1 MPDPILFRCLIAS
14 GMAIVLSVL
23 MGCSILPPE
32 RGDPG
37 YTPAMPPMPPPRAGS
52 AGSIYQAGYETRWFE
67 DLTARRVGDILTVV
81 LVEKTDAKKSAV
93 TGTDRDTKI
102 EMPNPTLF
110 GRTPSI
116 GGRDIFKNSVES
128 STVFDGE
135 ADSAQSNKLDGTIT
149 VSVAQVLAN
158 GYLVVQGEKWIGINQ
173 GDEYMRLRGIVRPVD
188 IRADNTVL
196 STQIGNAQIAYGGTG
211 VLADTNRQGWLTR
224 FFSTVVWPL

>member
-1 MPDPILFRCLIAS
+1 MAPCTTIA
-14 GMAIVLSVL
+14 LSVL
-23 MGCSILPPE
+23 MGCSMLPPE

-37 YTPAMPPMPPPRAGS
+37 YTPAMPTLPPSRGQS

-93 TGTDRDTKI
+93 TGTDRDTRI

-116 GGRDIFKNSVES
+116 GGRDVFENNVES
-128 STVFDGE
+128 STIFDGE
-135 ADSAQSNKLDGTIT
+135 GDSAQSNKLDGTIT
-149 VSVAQVLAN
+149 VSVAQVLPN

-173 GDEYMRLRGIVRPVD
+173 GDEFMRLRGIVRPVD

-196 STQIGNAQIAYGGTG
+196 STQVGNAQIAYGGTG

-224 FFSTVVWPL
+224 FFSTIVWPL

>member
-1 MPDPILFRCLIAS
+1 MAPCTTIA
-14 GMAIVLSVL
+14 LSVL
-23 MGCSILPPE
+23 MGCSMLPPE
-32 RGDPG
+32 RGEPG
-37 YTPAMPPMPPPRAGS
+37 YTPAMPTLPPSRGQS

-93 TGTDRDTKI
+93 TGTDRDTRI

-116 GGRDIFKNSVES
+116 GGRDVFENNVES
-128 STVFDGE
+128 STMFDGE
-135 ADSAQSNKLDGTIT
+135 GDSAQSNKLDGTIT
-149 VSVAQVLAN
+149 VSVAQVLPN

-173 GDEYMRLRGIVRPVD
+173 GDEFMRLRGIVRPVD

-196 STQIGNAQIAYGGTG
+196 STQVGNAQIAYGGTG

-224 FFSTVVWPL
+224 FFSTIVWPL

>member
-1 MPDPILFRCLIAS
+1 MAPCTTIA
-14 GMAIVLSVL
+14 LSVL
-23 MGCSILPPE
+23 MGCSMLPPE

-37 YTPAMPPMPPPRAGS
+37 YTPAMPTLPPSRGQS

-93 TGTDRDTKI
+93 TGTDRDTRI

-116 GGRDIFKNSVES
+116 GGRDVFENNVES
-128 STVFDGE
+128 STMFDGE
-135 ADSAQSNKLDGTIT
+135 GDSAQSNKLDGTIT
-149 VSVAQVLAN
+149 VSVAQVLPN

-173 GDEYMRLRGIVRPVD
+173 GDEFMRLRGIVRPVD

-196 STQIGNAQIAYGGTG
+196 STQVGNAQIAYGGTG

-224 FFSTVVWPL
+224 FFSTIVWPL